1 MSTHR
6 LLITVFL
13 LMALVLPASAA
24 AAQAQ
29 PPTLPPAPGGDWLP
43 PLPNAN
49 ADFAP
54 AGLSSAR
61 TKADPASDAIQTPDG
76 LWMMPAE
83 ASSVETPARK
93 TLQPANSGGPDDFGY
108 TFNSVPLDWID
119 ASGGMET
126 GISSL
131 VDSAGPIDIGFPFKY
146 YENTYGDLWVS
157 RFGFLAFNNQY
168 LVRSQSR
175 IPEPSLPND
184 VIAPHWIPSYDSPD
198 FVRYLRGGAAP
209 NRWFVMEWNRQR
221 SDCCEGDP
229 AADEFT
235 FQAILHENGD
245 IVFQYQAMNISGS
258 RYCESSGIEDFTGID
273 GLSITQFCNPVPGNQ
288 AVRITRPAP
297 AARVRIFP
305 QHYGAFIY
313 PGEMSSTEIPIRNT
327 GELGADTY
335 DLSLNTSWA
344 AALFHQ
350 DGVSPLTD
358 TDGDGVIDSG
368 SVAQAE
374 TKVVVLKVWSSAA
387 GQAGDTNTAL
397 LTARSSLDTAK
408 QRTATARITVPTS
421 FVQVFRDD
429 ADGAMSLLLAK
440 PQAQGVRTATA
451 GYHYGSYM
459 AVAELPNHNLI
470 YAWTSGRCI
479 GVACERYAYEI
490 EYTILDPYGETVR
503 PITRLVDHSGATL
516 STQDYAVAIAVAAD
530 GRIGLTWTRYLYS
543 VNGQHNYNIFG
554 AALNAGGVLV
564 SGPINI
570 TNNAVWGTWDDL
582 NVPRFYYP
590 TIAVTGDNRFVMAW
604 LREHQA
610 SAGYVDDIW
619 YAVRNSTGGVVRNPT
634 KLTNDTAGWERSYT
648 YPSLARL
655 TGNRSLLAFSA
666 YAYPPGVRDIY
677 FAVLASD
684 GGVQKAATRLTDG
697 AGWEYLPDAI
707 QLANGRTV
715 VAWTGEAPLNVGEQG
730 WAAQYFN
737 NETLSGTSVLTRN
750 DPTIDFVWD
759 LGSPGAAVSS
769 DFFSARW
776 QGTIIVPDGVYRFT
790 MGSDDGSRLW
800 IDDVL
805 VMDYWDTCCQYWN
818 RNVALSAGAHS
829 VRMEM
834 HEHDGAAW
842 AHLSWQTDDN
852 PVIKFAVLD
861 SNYNRVAGPTAL
873 GNAAALTGNDYVSVT
888 ADSSNRAILTWIDY
902 SSGNRRNLYYALV
915 NTSGA
920 VLAPPT
926 IYRTSQASSPRI
938 ESSFYGNGNTTL
950 TWTPP
955 AGVDSVLSVGQPAA
969 FSRPDSPVTPIA
981 LKLAG
986 RGGLPATAV
995 RLTAVLDPRLHY
1007 VNDTSGITPTVSG
1020 QTVTW
1025 NLPDLRLYDIRQ
1037 FQLFLETSGAVLG
1050 DRLPVQLQLA
1060 SAEPDL
1066 TPANNQATVQVWVSQ
1081 PVYLPVMLR

>member
-1 MSTHR
+1 MSVHR
-6 LLITVFL
+6 LLVTVL
-13 LMALVLPASAA
+13 LLTALVLPATAA
-24 AAQAQ
+24 AAQTQ
-29 PPTLPPAPGGDWLP
+29 PPVSPPASSGAWLP
-43 PLPNAN
+43 PSA
-49 ADFAP
+49 ADLQP
-54 AGLSSAR
+54 AGLALAR
-61 TKADPASDAIQTPDG
+61 SGADPTGDAIQTPDG
-76 LWMMPAE
+76 TWMMPAE
-83 ASSVETPARK
+83 AASLPTPVNAEH
-93 TLQPANSGGPDDFGY
+93 QPAASGGPDDFGY
-108 TFNSVPLDWID
+108 TFNSVALNWID
-119 ASGGMET
+119 ASGGTDT
-126 GISSL
+126 GINAT
-131 VDSAGPIDIGFPFKY
+131 VDSAGPIAIGFPFKY

-157 RFGFLAFNNQY
+157 RFGFLAFNGNNLY
-168 LVRSQSR
+168 RSQSR
-175 IPEPSLPND
+175 IPDVSLPND
-184 VIAPHWIPSYDSPD
+184 VIAPHWIPSDNSPD
-198 FVRYLRGGAAP
+198 YVRYLRGGAAP

-221 SDCCEGDP
+221 SDCCGGDP
-229 AADEFT
+229 AIDEYT
-235 FQAILHENGD
+235 FQAILHENGNID
-245 IVFQYQAMNISGS
+245 FQYRDMNVYGGHWCQA
-258 RYCESSGIEDFTGID
+258 SGIEDSTGLD
-273 GLSITQFCNPVPGNQ
+273 GLSITSFCSSIPSNQ

-305 QHYGAFIY
+305 QHFGAFIY
-313 PGEMSSTEIPIRNT
+313 PGEMASTEIPIRNT

-335 DLSLNTSWA
+335 DLTLNTSWA
-344 AALFHQ
+344 AALFHE

-358 TDGDGVIDSG
+358 TDGDGVIDTG

-374 TKVVVLKVWSSAA
+374 TKVVVLRIMSSAA

-408 QRTATARITVPTS
+408 QRTASARITVPTS
-421 FVQVFRDD
+421 FAQVFRDD

-440 PQAQGVRTATA
+440 PQAQGVRSATD
-451 GYHYGSYM
+451 GYRYGIYM

-470 YAWTSGRCI
+470 YAWTTGRCL
-479 GVACERYAYEI
+479 GSNCERYAYEI

-503 PITRLVDHSGATL
+503 PITRLVDHSNATL
-516 STQDYAVAIAVAAD
+516 TTQDYAVAIAVAAD
-530 GRIGLTWTRYLYS
+530 GRIGLTWVRYLS
-543 VNGQHNYNIFG
+543 SANGQHNYNIFW
-554 AALNAGGVLV
+554 AALNANGALA
-564 SGPINI
+564 SGPSSV

-604 LREHQA
+604 LREHRA

-619 YAVRNSTGGVVRNPT
+619 YAVRNSTGGVVRNPA
-634 KLTNDTAGWERSYT
+634 KLTNDTAGWEKSYT

-684 GGVQKAATRLTDG
+684 GGVQKAATRLSTG
-697 AGWEYLPDAI
+697 NGWEYLPDAI

-715 VAWTGEAPLNVGEQG
+715 VAWTGEAPRNVGEQG

-737 NETLSGTSVLTRN
+737 NETLSGTPVLTRN

-776 QGTIIVPDGVYRFT
+776 QGTIDVPDGVYQFR

-800 IDDVL
+800 IDNVL
-805 VMDYWDTCCQYWN
+805 VMDYWDTCCQYWS
-818 RNVALSAGAHS
+818 RNVALTAGAHS

-842 AHLSWQTDDN
+842 AYLGWQSADN

-861 SNYNRVAGPTAL
+861 GNFNRVAGPTPL

-888 ADSSNRAILTWIDY
+888 ADASNRAIFTWMDY
-902 SSGNRRNLYYALV
+902 NSGNRRNLYYALV

-920 VLAPPT
+920 VVAPPT

-938 ESSFYGNGNTTL
+938 ESSAYGNGNTTF

-969 FSRPDSPVTPIA
+969 FGQPDSPVTPIA

-986 RGGLPATAV
+986 RGGSAATSV

-1007 VNDTSGITPTVSG
+1007 VSDTSGVTPTISG

-1025 NLPDLRLYDIRQ
+1025 NLPDLRLYDIRR

-1050 DRLPVQLQLA
+1050 DRLTVQLQLT

-1066 TPANNQATVQVWVSQ
+1066 TPANNQAMVQVHVSQ